1 VLSTPTATSPMAN
14 AMEENNEP
22 EIPETGEHGG
32 NTRVKISSGLHSG
45 SHKQNHVHFASSS
58 TLHSFI
64 PEQAKEKAIIA
75 SSYPIDKYMVYSDDQ
90 GNAMRLSK
98 KLFELISC
106 VKEEVVC
113 AEQVQQMQYKIANYI
128 TTNDFSGLMEML
140 RNMKENK

>member
-1 VLSTPTATSPMAN
+1 
-14 AMEENNEP
+14 
-22 EIPETGEHGG
+22 
-32 NTRVKISSGLHSG
+32 
-45 SHKQNHVHFASSS
+45 
-58 TLHSFI
+58 
-64 PEQAKEKAIIA
+64 
-75 SSYPIDKYMVYSDDQ
+75 MVYSDDD

-98 KLFELISC
+98 KLVELISC